1 MDNINLPL
9 TKDFTSCLESFG
21 CQQHINF
28 PTHSKGHTLDLI
40 CCSGVTPSDLTAVE
54 LPITDN
60 FFLSFTVEL
69 TLSISKIS
77 RLISFR
83 NIKNINLA
91 TLTSS
96 IHFFCLP
103 DTHNL
108 STPDDLVSHYNT
120 GLHNILNSLAP
131 LKTRS
136 VSFSVSAPWFTP
148 DLRLLKAK
156 GRQLERLYRKT
167 GLTIHKEMYNN
178 HILHYKDSV
187 ASTKTHYYSSIIIAN
202 KGNSKSLFSLLN
214 NITQPQ
220 NFLPPHLY
228 TTSFCN
234 SIMSFFT
241 EKIKNIH
248 QHLGS
253 IPHLSISVDFHP
265 STHSF
270 SSFQLPAISEITEL
284 IRKSKP
290 STCQLDPFPTQL
302 VKACLS
308 SLVPLISAIIHSSLT
323 TGTVPTSFK
332 TAAITPILKKIGADP
347 SDFNNFRPV
356 SNLPFISKILE
367 KTVSS
372 QLHSH
377 LSHNNLYEQF
387 QSGFRPLHST
397 ETALIKIT
405 NDLLMAADSGLLTIL
420 ILLDLSAAFDTI
432 SHTVLLNRLSSIGI
446 SHTPLD
452 WFTSYLSGRTQFI
465 QLKSFKSSPSAV
477 TSGVPQGSVLGPLL
491 FIIYLLPLGNIFRKF
506 NIQFHC
512 YADDTQLY
520 FSTKPS
526 STLPPT
532 SLTDCIS
539 EIKTWFSQNFL
550 KLNSNKTEVL
560 LIGTKST
567 LSKTD
572 SFSLN
577 IDNSSVSP
585 SPQVKSLGVILDSTL
600 SFQSHINNITR
611 SAYFHLRNINRLRP
625 SLTPHTAAVLVHSL
639 VTSRLDYCNSLLFG
653 LPHKSLHKLQLVQNS
668 AARIIT
674 RTPSIHHITP
684 VLQQLHWLPVQ
695 FRIQFKVL
703 LLTFKSIH
711 KLAPP
716 IFV

>member
-1 MDNINLPL
+1 MSPSGFVYICQPRGSGRGGGLAIIYREKWKVSPVSVPVSSSFESAVCKLSGPTPTIIATVYRPPKPNSEFLNDFSAFLTQLSSLSPNIILLGDFNIHMDNINLPL

-54 LPITDN
+54 LPITDHL
-60 FFLSFTVEL
+60 FLSFTVEL

-241 EKIKNIH
+241 EKI
-248 QHLGS
+248 
-253 IPHLSISVDFHP
+253 
-265 STHSF
+265 
-270 SSFQLPAISEITEL
+270 
-284 IRKSKP
+284 
-290 STCQLDPFPTQL
+290 
-302 VKACLS
+302 
-308 SLVPLISAIIHSSLT
+308 
-323 TGTVPTSFK
+323 
-332 TAAITPILKKIGADP
+332 
-347 SDFNNFRPV
+347 
-356 SNLPFISKILE
+356 
-367 KTVSS
+367 
-372 QLHSH
+372 
-377 LSHNNLYEQF
+377 
-387 QSGFRPLHST
+387 
-397 ETALIKIT
+397 
-405 NDLLMAADSGLLTIL
+405 
-420 ILLDLSAAFDTI
+420 
-432 SHTVLLNRLSSIGI
+432 
-446 SHTPLD
+446 
-452 WFTSYLSGRTQFI
+452 
-465 QLKSFKSSPSAV
+465 
-477 TSGVPQGSVLGPLL
+477 
-491 FIIYLLPLGNIFRKF
+491 
-506 NIQFHC
+506 
-512 YADDTQLY
+512 
-520 FSTKPS
+520 
-526 STLPPT
+526 
-532 SLTDCIS
+532 
-539 EIKTWFSQNFL
+539 
-550 KLNSNKTEVL
+550 
-560 LIGTKST
+560 
-567 LSKTD
+567 
-572 SFSLN
+572 
-577 IDNSSVSP
+577 
-585 SPQVKSLGVILDSTL
+585 
-600 SFQSHINNITR
+600 
-611 SAYFHLRNINRLRP
+611 
-625 SLTPHTAAVLVHSL
+625 
-639 VTSRLDYCNSLLFG
+639 
-653 LPHKSLHKLQLVQNS
+653 
-668 AARIIT
+668 
-674 RTPSIHHITP
+674 
-684 VLQQLHWLPVQ
+684 
-695 FRIQFKVL
+695 
-703 LLTFKSIH
+703 
-711 KLAPP
+711 
-716 IFV
+716 